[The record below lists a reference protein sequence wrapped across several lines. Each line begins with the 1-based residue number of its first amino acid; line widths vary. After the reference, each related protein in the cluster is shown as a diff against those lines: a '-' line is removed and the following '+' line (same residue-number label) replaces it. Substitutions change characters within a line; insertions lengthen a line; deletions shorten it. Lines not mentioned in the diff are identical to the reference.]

1 MDIKINGNEQNERI
15 RRSAS
20 YTTGNVKITDIDM
33 PFWSMVNFMIKWAI
47 ASIPA
52 FILLGIIGMITTTLF
67 GGILN
72 AMFR

>member
-1 MDIKINGNEQNERI
+1 MDIKIDGNGQSERT
-15 RRSAS
+15 RRSTS
-20 YTTGNVKITDIDM
+20 YTTGNVKIIDIDM

-72 AMFR
+72 VMFR